1 MHTARMAATEA
12 VAALRPTSSD
22 YTDPADDIGDPWIQ
36 AAGDEA
42 RGHRPKEQS
51 DDPDWL
57 RNLMMSPKAR
67 DIERNLGFE

>member
-1 MHTARMAATEA
+1 MAATEA
-12 VAALRPTSSD
+12 VAALRPTSFDYSD
-22 YTDPADDIGDPWIQ
+22 PTDEIGDPWVQ

-42 RGHRPKEQS
+42 RGHQPKES
-51 DDPDWL
+51 ADDPDWL